1 LPYFEISEQT
11 PEFPP
16 AYFADSD
23 GLVAVGGDLTPDRL
37 LQAYAAGIYFWHH
50 PMKRIQWWSPDPRL
64 VIRIKDFEPSAD
76 FHELQ
81 KLYSYKWNND
91 LSAVLAFCKQVHNG
105 NGHWTHASVTGRMAR
120 CYEALHQRGFLKSAA
135 VYRENILVAG
145 IIGVALGRM
154 FFGEYL
160 VSSESEANRFAML
173 SLLETLKSENFEI
186 IDLQKES
193 MALEGI
199 IPDEM
204 SRLEFVNLC
213 KEKTKN

>member
-1 LPYFEISEQT
+1 MPYFEISDQN
-11 PEFPP
+11 PNFPP

-23 GLVAVGGDLTPDRL
+23 GLVAVGGDLTAEKL
-37 LQAYAAGIYFWHH
+37 LEAYTCGIYFWHH

-64 VIRIKDFEPSAD
+64 VIRLKDFEPSED
-76 FHELQ
+76 FSELQ
-81 KLYSYKWNND
+81 KAYSFEWDIK
-91 LSAVLAFCKQVHNG
+91 LLTVLDFCKQTHNRDG
-105 NGHWTHASVTGRMAR
+105 QWTHASVTGRMAR
-120 CYEALHQRGFLKSAA
+120 CFEALHQRGVLKTAA

-160 VSSESEANRFAML
+160 VSSESEANRFCML
-173 SLLETLKSENFEI
+173 SVMQTLKREKFEI
-186 IDLQKES
+186 IDLQKET
-193 MALEGI
+193 MAMEGI